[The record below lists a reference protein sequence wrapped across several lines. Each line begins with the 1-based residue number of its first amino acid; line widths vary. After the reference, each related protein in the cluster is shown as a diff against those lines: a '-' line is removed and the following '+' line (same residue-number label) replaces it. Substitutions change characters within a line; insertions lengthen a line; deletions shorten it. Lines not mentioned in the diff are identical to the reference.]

1 MRTDRRATP
10 RYPQPVKLA
19 AGEVRHWCA
28 CGHSDTAPFCSD
40 DRCGAG
46 ERLSYTARKE
56 EIVLFCGC
64 GATRTPPHCDG
75 AHIGLRDREPWW
87 QRFKSWF
94 GRTRPR
100 DHL

>member
-1 MRTDRRATP
+1 MRTERRATP

-19 AGEVRHWCA
+19 PGEVRHWCA
-28 CGHSDTAPFCSD
+28 CGHSDTAP
-40 DRCGAG
+40 
-46 ERLSYTARKE
+46 RKE

-87 QRFKSWF
+87 RRLRSWF
-94 GRTRPR
+94 RGQ
-100 DHL
+100 

>member
-1 MRTDRRATP
+1 MRIERRATP

-19 AGEVRHWCA
+19 PGEVRHWCA

-40 DRCGAG
+40 ERCGAG
-46 ERLSYTARKE
+46 ERLSYTAGKE

-75 AHIGLRDREPWW
+75 AHVGLRDREPWW
-87 QRFKSWF
+87 RRLRSWF
-94 GRTRPR
+94 RGQ
-100 DHL
+100 

>member
-19 AGEVRHWCA
+19 
-28 CGHSDTAPFCSD
+28 P
-40 DRCGAG
+40 G

-87 QRFKSWF
+87 QRLKSWF
-94 GRTRPR
+94 RRT
-100 DHL
+100 

>member
-1 MRTDRRATP
+1 MRIERRATP
-10 RYPQPVKLA
+10 RSPQPAKLA
-19 AGEVRHWCA
+19 PGEVRHWCA
-28 CGHSDTAPFCSD
+28 CGQSDTAPFCSD
-40 DRCGAG
+40 ERCGAG

-87 QRFKSWF
+87 RRLRSWF
-94 GRTRPR
+94 RGQ
-100 DHL
+100 

>member
-1 MRTDRRATP
+1 MSELKQQMQDGKAPIIIDVRDEDE
-10 RYPQPVKLA
+10 YLA
-19 AGEVRHWCA
+19 
-28 CGHSDTAPFCSD
+28 GHIP
-40 DRCGAG
+40 GAIMVPAKQM
-46 ERLSYTARKE
+46 EHHLDMMEQYRKE
-56 EIVLFCGC
+56 DIVLFCGC

-87 QRFKSWF
+87 QRLKSWF